1 MTDCVA
7 AYRPGVPEVHD
18 FFPVDEGFE
27 QAGSVL
33 VSDGSAWLTKLASVA
48 LVGSERIAVEFGDAR
63 MIERS
68 VVVPV
73 RWSADNGPFRTLD
86 GDMRLDPMPTRH
98 SHLSFSGSYEVSPN
112 GNDETTD
119 QYLTESAVRRFM
131 TEVAAV
137 LECAILDC
145 R

>member
-1 MTDCVA
+1 LTDCVA

-63 MIERS
+63 MIQRS

-86 GDMRLDPMPTRH
+86 GDLRLDPMPTRH

-131 TEVAAV
+131 TEVAAA
-137 LECAILDC
+137 LERGDT

>member
-1 MTDCVA
+1 M
-7 AYRPGVPEVHD
+7 RELHD
-18 FFPVDEGFE
+18 FVPIDEAFE

-33 VSDGSAWLTKLASVA
+33 VSDGSEWLTKLASVA
-48 LVGSERIAVEFGDAR
+48 LSGSERVAVEFGDAR

-86 GDMRLDPMPTRH
+86 GDLRLDPMPTQR
-98 SHLSFSGSYEVSPN
+98 SHLSFYGSYEVSPN

-131 TEVAAV
+131 VEVAAV
-137 LECAILDC
+137 LERGGSAAT
-145 R
+145 

>member
-1 MTDCVA
+1 M
-7 AYRPGVPEVHD
+7 PEIHD
-18 FFPVDEGFE
+18 FFPVEEAFE

-33 VSDGSAWLTKLASVA
+33 VSDGRWLTELASVA
-48 LVGSERIAVEFGDAR
+48 LAGPERVAVEIGDAR

-86 GDMRLDPMPTRH
+86 GDLRLDPMPRQH

-112 GNDETTD
+112 GNDEATD

-137 LECAILDC
+137 LERSAT
-145 R
+145 RVT

>member
-1 MTDCVA
+1 
-7 AYRPGVPEVHD
+7 VPNVHD
-18 FFPVDEGFE
+18 FFPVDEAFE
-27 QAGSVL
+27 HAGSVL
-33 VSDGSAWLTKLASVA
+33 VSDGSDWLTKLATVA
-48 LVGSERIAVEFGDAR
+48 LRESDRVAIEFGDAR

-86 GDMRLDPMPTRH
+86 GDLRLDPMPTQH

-131 TEVAAV
+131 IEVAAA
-137 LECAILDC
+137 LE
-145 R
+145 RGGT

>member
-1 MTDCVA
+1 M
-7 AYRPGVPEVHD
+7 PEFHD
-18 FFPVDEGFE
+18 FYPLGEPFE

-33 VSDGSAWLTKLASVA
+33 ISDGEWLTKLATVA
-48 LVGSERIAVEFGDAR
+48 LADSERVAVEFGDAR

-86 GDMRLDPMPTRH
+86 GDLRLDPMPTQH
-98 SHLSFSGSYEVSPN
+98 SHLSFSGSYEVSPK

-119 QYLTESAVRRFM
+119 RYLTESAVRRFM

-137 LECAILDC
+137 LERGDG